1 MLDKTLLLLGEA
13 APLLVS
19 KAARREGCIG
29 VVSRCAHLLSF
40 TRLCRIIRHLGSGI
54 VWQPPLYSASASK
67 RFSRHPERGPGRD
80 LSQSNRRRNRATVEF
95 PATQSKR
102 QSAREIICMGAYK
115 GHFSIICA
123 VCMRLIQPGKEGSET
138 IVGVCDDCR
147 TQSQIEGKRH
157 QARQPPYRRDTD
169 GHRTD

>member
-1 MLDKTLLLLGEA
+1 MCAWMSLYAASGKSAGIWIPTVLATMLTLTNRRRTRMQK
-13 APLLVS
+13 
-19 KAARREGCIG
+19 KAD
-29 VVSRCAHLLSF
+29 
-40 TRLCRIIRHLGSGI
+40 
-54 VWQPPLYSASASK
+54 
-67 RFSRHPERGPGRD
+67 RFGLWPQSDPERGLGRD
-80 LSQSNRRRNRATVEF
+80 LLPSNRRRNRATVEF

-147 TQSQIEGKRH
+147 TQSQIEGKTSSGSPASISMR
-157 QARQPPYRRDTD
+157 YRRPQNRMNAK
-169 GHRTD
+169 HKRSL